1 MTLFIMLKKYKLFY
15 KLINL
20 IDINANIISCNIIQ
34 DILEAKKERERNSLF
49 NFETILF
56 SSTREC

>member
-1 MTLFIMLKKYKLFY
+1 MLKKYKLFY

-20 IDINANIISCNIIQ
+20 IDINANIISWNIIQ